1 MVNKLL
7 NITSRN
13 PIFSIS
19 VFILAVL
26 VFRYVGYNVYISNY
40 ENVAYENIKVIDN
53 QIIIETSENI
63 QGKDVFWEYK
73 ENEKIIKADNV
84 VKEDN
89 TYILEF
95 ENLDL
100 SSLNLDK
107 DNFKVLYISG
117 KEALWRF
124 FLR

>member
-13 PIFSIS
+13 PIFSIL
-19 VFILAVL
+19 VFLLAVL
-26 VFRYVGYNVYISNY
+26 VFKYVGNHIYISNY
-40 ENVAYENIKVIDN
+40 ENVDYYNVKIVDN
-53 QIIIETSENI
+53 KILIETSEDI
-63 QGKDVFWEYK
+63 QGKDVFLEYK
-73 ENEKIIKADNV
+73 ENEKIIKADKV
-84 VKEDN
+84 EKEDT

-95 ENLDL
+95 ENLNL
-100 SSLNLDK
+100 LNVDK
-107 DNFKVLYISG
+107 DNIKILYISG